1 MDKRTIKNGL
11 KNEWDLTGKLNRVTT
26 QKGNYVFITDYEYYR
41 LVPGSDIYGKII
53 KFPYIKLIRPENLK
67 SEMKKHEISIAY
79 LSHKTNISNWDLM
92 KLMYMKNVD
101 VSLDAM
107 SVIYNLIQEQA
118 SSQVSHIKVLS
129 HRALKD
135 LMFVFDV
142 RDSDLIEHTGV
153 DRETIKKIKQGD
165 TSVAYTL
172 YENVSQHMY
181 DLYMMT
187 DSKDYYVR

>member
-79 LSHKTNISNWDLM
+79 LPQNHWR
-92 KLMYMKNVD
+92 Y
-101 VSLDAM
+101 VSAGLD
-107 SVIYNLIQEQA
+107 SER
-118 SSQVSHIKVLS
+118 K
-129 HRALKD
+129 
-135 LMFVFDV
+135 
-142 RDSDLIEHTGV
+142 
-153 DRETIKKIKQGD
+153 
-165 TSVAYTL
+165 
-172 YENVSQHMY
+172 
-181 DLYMMT
+181 MT
-187 DSKDYYVR
+187 AIVEWQPRLG